1 MEDAYETKIQ
11 KKKAKAKI
19 LQGNS
24 ILNLEIRGEIFL
36 IWFQDASFDKHANW
50 ADSNEHKPFTYN
62 FVKKPIDSV
71 LKKHLEEEY
80 HKK

>member
-11 KKKAKAKI
+11 KKKAKANI

-36 IWFQDASFDKHANW
+36 I
-50 ADSNEHKPFTYN
+50 
-62 FVKKPIDSV
+62 
-71 LKKHLEEEY
+71 
-80 HKK
+80 